1 MEHKIKSIIQK
12 LDSDKIQFADAR
24 ITITDEES
32 FYFADGFLRG
42 FSSDK
47 ESISVGIRVMIKGC
61 WGFAGSDDLS
71 DASIERMI
79 KTAISNAENGSAFK
93 MEAESFPALP
103 ATKAEYIFKPE
114 IDPFEMDKEEKLDY
128 LGKLATAIKP
138 QGKIVFSML
147 VAVFQRQEKY
157 YANSEGSYSHTVYYN
172 TMPMMQVAASDGQ
185 QNQSRT
191 WPGDMS
197 GGRAG
202 FEQFY
207 LYDFEHNTERIIKEA
222 TDLLK
227 APVVSEKKADIIIG
241 GGHLALQ
248 LHESVGHATEAD
260 RIFGMEISY
269 AGKTFIKPEM
279 LGKFQY
285 GSPVVNIYSDST
297 DPRGMGFHPLDDEGV
312 PGKKV
317 NIISQGV
324 LQDLQSSRYIA
335 HKLGLEPSSNMKASF
350 ADDYPLVRMTNF
362 CLAPGKGSLDEL
374 IASTERGY
382 LVDFTKTWSIDDN
395 RNNFQFTTE
404 IGYQIKDGRIVGI
417 VKEPTYY
424 GITQPFWNA
433 CDAVCG
439 EEEWM
444 FHGTFSC
451 GKGEPGQSM
460 LLSHGVAPARFR
472 NVDMIVKI

>member
-1 MEHKIKSIIQK
+1 MEHKINNIIQK
-12 LDSDKIQFADAR
+12 LQSDKIQFADAR

-32 FYFADGFLRG
+32 IYFTNGFLRG
-42 FSSDK
+42 FSTNK
-47 ESISVGIRVMIKGC
+47 ESIALGIRVLIQGC
-61 WGFAGSDDLS
+61 WGFAGSTDLS
-71 DASIERMI
+71 DASIESMI
-79 KTAISNAENGSAFK
+79 KTAIDNAKEGGAFK
-93 MEAESFPALP
+93 KHEESFPALP
-103 ATKAEYIFKPE
+103 ATRAQYIFKPQ
-114 IDPFEMDKEEKLDY
+114 IDPFKMDKEEKLAY
-128 LGKLATAIKP
+128 LAKLATAIKP
-138 QGKIVFSML
+138 QGKIVYSML
-147 VAVFQRQEKY
+147 SAQFQRQEKF
-157 YANSEGSYSHTVYYN
+157 YANSEGSYSHSVYYN
-172 TMPMMQVAASDGQ
+172 TLPMMQVLASDGKQ
-185 QNQSRT
+185 SQSRT

-207 LYDFEHNTERIIKEA
+207 LYDFENNTDRIIKEA

-241 GGHLALQ
+241 GSHLALQ
-248 LHESVGHATEAD
+248 IHESVGHATEAD
-260 RIFGMEISY
+260 RILGMEISY
-269 AGKTFIKPEM
+269 AGKTFVKPEM
-279 LGKFQY
+279 LGRYQY

-317 NIISQGV
+317 DIITNGI

-335 HKLGLEPSSNMKASF
+335 HKLGLKPSSNMKASF

-362 CLAPGKGSLDEL
+362 CLAPGNGSLDEL
-374 IASTERGY
+374 IASTENAY

-404 IGYQIKDGRIVGI
+404 IGYKIKDGKIIGI

-424 GITQPFWNA
+424 GITQEFWNA

-439 EEEWM
+439 EEEWQ

-451 GKGEPGQSM
+451 GKGEPGQAM
-460 LLSHGVAPARFR
+460 LLSHGAAPARFR
-472 NVDMIVKI
+472 NVDMII